1 MSSTATRHKKVLPK
15 LRQLNPEALL
25 LEPRD
30 VYDSALVDL
39 TDSPSDRWPRKG
51 KTWVAVYGVD
61 ECLEAIRGWLGGS
74 REAAQDW
81 FDFNTSGAWMG
92 EGTPTFRWEEE

>member
-1 MSSTATRHKKVLPK
+1 MMERHKRVLPK
-15 LRQLNPEALL
+15 LRKLNPEALL

-39 TDSPSDRWPRKG
+39 TDAPSDHWPREG
-51 KTWVAVYGVD
+51 KTWVAVYGVG

-74 REAAQDW
+74 REDAQDW

-92 EGTPTFRWEEE
+92 DGTPTFRWEEE